1 MRVGLLWWQPHY
13 RKEKKVKALVQK
25 NYKRF
30 FIALAIG
37 YGVFVWIEF
46 IAFVLDVKNSY
57 IQL

>member
-1 MRVGLLWWQPHY
+1 M
-13 RKEKKVKALVQK
+13 KALVQK